1 MARQAYSQEQ
11 VDGKREEILDAA
23 MRLFETDGIGAV
35 SFRKL
40 AAELG
45 CSYVAPYRYFQN
57 KADLVAGLRE
67 RTYRWMGEAMSA
79 AMRPEA
85 SALNQLHDL
94 ALAYVETALARP
106 SRYALLFDLSQ
117 PGTPTAEMAAA
128 REQAFSICT
137 RVVSTAEAKGELQLN
152 FDPLTVAHLFW
163 AGMHGIVALNLAGQF
178 VMGRSVEQLVQPL
191 IRTLIKG
198 VQSTPR
204 AAT

>member
-11 VDGKREEILDAA
+11 VDDRREEILDAA
-23 MRLFETDGIGAV
+23 MRLFEADGISAV

-45 CSYVAPYRYFQN
+45 CSYVTPYRYFEN

-79 AMRPEA
+79 AIRPES

-94 ALAYVETALARP
+94 ALAYVETALTRP
-106 SRYALLFDLSQ
+106 TRYALLFDLSQ
-117 PGTPTAEMAAA
+117 PATPTAEMAAA
-128 REQAFSICT
+128 RDAAFSVCT
-137 RVVSTAEAKGELQLN
+137 RVVSAAEAAGELQLHS
-152 FDPLTVAHLFW
+152 DPLTVAHLFW
-163 AGMHGIVALNLAGQF
+163 AGVHGIVALHLAGQF
-178 VMGRSVEQLVQPL
+178 VMDRSVEQLIRPL

-198 VQSTPR
+198 VQTEQEARP
-204 AAT
+204 

>member
-1 MARQAYSQEQ
+1 
-11 VDGKREEILDAA
+11 
-23 MRLFETDGIGAV
+23 
-35 SFRKL
+35 
-40 AAELG
+40 
-45 CSYVAPYRYFQN
+45 
-57 KADLVAGLRE
+57 
-67 RTYRWMGEAMSA
+67 MSA
-79 AMRPEA
+79 AISPEA
-85 SALNQLHDL
+85 SALNQRHDL

-106 SRYALLFDLSQ
+106 SRYALLLDLSQ

-137 RVVSTAEAKGELQLN
+137 RVVSTAEAKGELQPN

-163 AGMHGIVALNLAGQF
+163 TGMHGIVALNLAGQF
-178 VMGRSVEQLVQPL
+178 VMGRGVEQLVQPL